1 MQVATTRIK
10 TNSQHHLT
18 IGGVDALQLADTY
31 QTPLVVYDVDAIR
44 EQIHQF
50 QQAFAEQH
58 VNYVISYAS
67 KALAITA
74 IYQVLAQEQVHVDV
88 VSGGELY
95 TAMQAHFPMKWVSF
109 HGNNKSM
116 AELEMALQQHVGV
129 IIVDNF
135 YELQLLQKLA
145 SKYPQPTAVML
156 RINPGITAHTHEYD
170 QTGQEDSKFGFDWSS
185 GQATRAAETVLQ
197 TPSLKLVGI
206 HAHIGSQILGT
217 QGFKLLVQKLGAV
230 MKTWEQEL
238 HYRAD
243 ILNFGGGFGI
253 QYTKSDQVIAP
264 RQFVQ
269 TLVQTLRDTLNT
281 SDLPMPTIW
290 IEPGRALVG
299 PAGYNLYTI
308 GARKDIPGYLPYVS
322 VDGGMGD
329 NLRPALYQA
338 QYEAVLARAPQA
350 PIQEKVRLSGRYCES
365 GDILISQL
373 DLPATKP
380 GDVLAMLDTGA
391 YGYSMASNYNRVP
404 RPAVVFAEQ
413 GRAQEVVRR
422 ESFADLTHLDQ
433 SYNLN

>member
-95 TAMQAHFPMKWVSF
+95 TAMQANFPMKWVSF

-197 TPSLKLVGI
+197 TQSLKLVGI
-206 HAHIGSQILGT
+206 HAHIGSQILET
-217 QGFKLLVQKLGAV
+217 QGFKLLAQKLGAL

-238 HYRAD
+238 HYQAD

-290 IEPGRALVG
+290 IEPGRA
-299 PAGYNLYTI
+299 
-308 GARKDIPGYLPYVS
+308 
-322 VDGGMGD
+322 
-329 NLRPALYQA
+329 
-338 QYEAVLARAPQA
+338 
-350 PIQEKVRLSGRYCES
+350 
-365 GDILISQL
+365 
-373 DLPATKP
+373 
-380 GDVLAMLDTGA
+380 
-391 YGYSMASNYNRVP
+391 
-404 RPAVVFAEQ
+404 
-413 GRAQEVVRR
+413 
-422 ESFADLTHLDQ
+422 
-433 SYNLN
+433 